1 MLILIDSREQKPWK
15 FRDYKCHRCTL
26 ETGDYAMASEPNS
39 KYTDEQL
46 NHLLCIDR
54 KGSVSELFQNVTQV
68 RFKKEIE
75 RMKRFKHAYLIFEF
89 TLEDVMRYPIGSDIP
104 RRRWRYLRVR
114 PPFVLSFLS
123 QLMLEG
129 IHVIFAGNPM
139 HAQQIAL
146 NVMKKVYEEV

>member
-26 ETGDYAMASEPNS
+26 ETGDYAMADEPNS
-39 KYTDEQL
+39 KYTDEAL

-89 TLEDVMRYPIGSDIP
+89 TLEDVMRYPVGSVIP

-129 IHVIFAGNPM
+129 IHVIFAGNPQ